1 MNAFR
6 LLAASIRFRYSCAS
20 STAEHSLAASAARS
34 SVKLFSCIA
43 FYPGLDSRI
52 LVDHLLDHLGHQV
65 QAVLDSRR
73 RALESF
79 TFDRFGHRVGTQT
92 QRDVF
97 NLFDRV
103 RKRCNAG
110 GIDRLHLLDEAEK
123 IVELSKRM

>member
-43 FYPGLDSRI
+43 FYPGLDSRV
-52 LVDHLLDHLGHQV
+52 LVDHLLDHLRHEV
-65 QAVLDSRR
+65 QAVLDGRR

-79 TFDRFGHRVGTQT
+79 AVDRFGHGVVTQT
-92 QRDVF
+92 QRHVLD
-97 NLFDRV
+97 
-103 RKRCNAG
+103 
-110 GIDRLHLLDEAEK
+110 LLD
-123 IVELSKRM
+123 R